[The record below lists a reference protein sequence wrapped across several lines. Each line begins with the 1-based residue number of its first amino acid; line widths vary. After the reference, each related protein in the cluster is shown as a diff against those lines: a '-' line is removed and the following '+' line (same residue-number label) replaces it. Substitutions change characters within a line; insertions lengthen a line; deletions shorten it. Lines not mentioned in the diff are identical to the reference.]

1 MGLNKVGMG
10 PNIAAHRDESSVHPD
25 RTQGL
30 VLRLEHGTGYATPNG
45 RTGGG
50 GVLLS
55 AFDLSFQKR
64 GTAAV
69 QIKIY
74 LGSGIL
80 LESLG

>member
-45 RTGGG
+45 RTGWGERRFSR
-50 GVLLS
+50 LLIC
-55 AFDLSFQKR
+55 LSGREELQ
-64 GTAAV
+64 
-69 QIKIY
+69 
-74 LGSGIL
+74 LPN
-80 LESLG
+80 